1 MPEGGRL
8 SDEFLTTTSLWDILL
23 HFEQRSRGYIYNN

>member
-8 SDEFLTTTSLWDILL
+8 NDEFLTSTSLWDILL
-23 HFEQRSRGYIYNN
+23 HFEKRSRGYV

>member
-8 SDEFLTTTSLWDILL
+8 NDEFLTSTTLWDILL
-23 HFEQRSRGYIYNN
+23 HFEKRSRG